1 MDLGLYKDVWV
12 FAEQRDNKLMNVVF
26 ELLGEATK
34 LAKIRNSKVCA
45 ILCGHNANDL
55 VNELYEYGADVVY
68 YADDERLRLYTTDG
82 YAKVIGDAIDEYKPE
97 IVLLGA
103 THIGRDLGPC
113 LAVKCN
119 TGLTADCTKLA
130 IDETTG
136 GILQTRPAF
145 GGNLMATIICPEH
158 RPQMSTVR
166 PGVMEKRE
174 QEIGKRGEL
183 VKLKVKLSDSDLRTK
198 VLEVVKSVNEKVDL
212 TSAKV
217 IVSGGMG
224 LGNADGFKL
233 LRELADRLG
242 GTIGAS
248 RAAVD
253 SGWIDHSF
261 QVGQT
266 GTTVKPNIYFA
277 CGISGAIQ
285 HVAGMQNADLIVA
298 INTDE
303 NAPIFEI
310 ADIGIVGDLYKVIP
324 EIINNL

>member
-183 VKLKVKLSDSDLRTK
+183 VKLKELSNKLTK
-198 VLEVVKSVNEKVDL
+198 RVESNFRFIMGFNGSL
-212 TSAKV
+212 
-217 IVSGGMG
+217 IG
-224 LGNADGFKL
+224 LGILGILAPGTSSLLHNASTVGIALSSMTNL
-233 LRELADRLG
+233 L
-242 GTIGAS
+242 
-248 RAAVD
+248 
-253 SGWIDHSF
+253 
-261 QVGQT
+261 
-266 GTTVKPNIYFA
+266 P
-277 CGISGAIQ
+277 
-285 HVAGMQNADLIVA
+285 
-298 INTDE
+298 E
-303 NAPIFEI
+303 N
-310 ADIGIVGDLYKVIP
+310 
-324 EIINNL
+324 

>member
-233 LRELADRLG
+233 LRELADKLG